1 MRRPAKG
8 ASRGDASASLVDA
21 WWATVLAGDVS
32 QPHPIFGAVKV
43 HLHGGLLRLS
53 GELES
58 DADRN
63 ELVRQARQR
72 IRHGIDSVDVSGLT
86 TASRPENHGILEQTL
101 ISAFP
106 SRDAAQFAR
115 DFVIR
120 HSRVV
125 PTQNEIVDRNHS
137 DRLRALIPDD
147 FGRDARKALD
157 GGHALLSLKVDET
170 DAFRVRELLEEDTRS
185 EWTMAAPPQVIASI
199 THQST
204 HG

>member
-32 QPHPIFGAVKV
+32 QPHP
-43 HLHGGLLRLS
+43 
-53 GELES
+53 
-58 DADRN
+58 
-63 ELVRQARQR
+63 
-72 IRHGIDSVDVSGLT
+72 
-86 TASRPENHGILEQTL
+86 ILEQTL

-147 FGRDARKALD
+147 LHRDACKALD
-157 GGHALLSLKVDET
+157 GGHALLILKVDET

-199 THQST
+199 RHQST